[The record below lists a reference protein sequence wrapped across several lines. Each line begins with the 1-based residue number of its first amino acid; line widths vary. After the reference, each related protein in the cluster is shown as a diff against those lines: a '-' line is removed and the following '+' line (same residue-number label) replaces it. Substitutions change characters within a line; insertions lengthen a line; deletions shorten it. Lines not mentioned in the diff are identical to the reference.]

1 MAIRES
7 LSPLGSGQGEGPVAS
22 TRGYRGG
29 SYRSR
34 STGSRLV
41 LYGLLVAVAIWLIGP
56 FVWLFITSISYQR
69 NLMARPLSF
78 IPPEITL
85 DNYKMIF
92 GLVRFH
98 AEGQA
103 AKIIPSMLNS
113 LVVASVVTALNL
125 VIGTTA
131 GYAYARYR
139 FPLKTLSL
147 FALLFT
153 RMLPT
158 VVLIPAFFLMLRA
171 LGLQNTLTGLVVAYC
186 SFTLPF
192 TVWIMKAYFETVP
205 AELDKSALVDGCNR
219 LQAYLRVVLPVSGPG
234 LVAGGAFTFM
244 LCWNEFIVAQ
254 VLNTKPGTTTLP
266 PVIAGMNGQINID
279 YSVIAAS
286 GFLGA
291 LPAVLLVLFFQK
303 YLVEGLTAGSV
314 KG

>member
-1 MAIRES
+1 MATTAT
-7 LSPLGSGQGEGPVAS
+7 VA
-22 TRGYRGG
+22 RGYRGG
-29 SYRSR
+29 SYRRR
-34 STGSRLV
+34 SAGSRLV
-41 LYGLLVAVAIWLIGP
+41 LYGLILAVAVWLIGP
-56 FVWLFITSISYQR
+56 FVWLFVTSISYQR

-78 IPPEITL
+78 IPPEVTL

-103 AKIIPSMLNS
+103 AKILPSMLNS
-113 LVVASVVTALNL
+113 LVVASLVTALNL

-171 LGLQNTLTGLVVAYC
+171 LGLQNTLTGLIVAYC

-219 LQAYLRVVLPVSGPG
+219 LQAYLYVVLPVSGPG

>member
-1 MAIRES
+1 
-7 LSPLGSGQGEGPVAS
+7 VA
-22 TRGYRGG
+22 TRGG
-29 SYRSR
+29 SGRRR
-34 STGSRLV
+34 STGSRIV
-41 LYGLLVAVAIWLIGP
+41 LYATVAAVTLWLVAP
-56 FVWLFITSISYQR
+56 FVWLFVTSVSYQKH
-69 NLMARPLSF
+69 LLARPFSLV
-78 IPPEITL
+78 PPEVTL
-85 DNYKMIF
+85 DNYRMIL

-103 AKIIPSMLNS
+103 ARILGSMWNS
-113 LVVASVVTALNL
+113 LVVAIIVTVVNL

-131 GYAYARYR
+131 GYAYARFR
-139 FPLKTLSL
+139 FPLKTFSL

-158 VVLIPAFFLMLRA
+158 IVLIPAFFLMFRA

-205 AELDKSALVDGCNR
+205 ADLDKSALVDGCNR
-219 LQAYLRVVLPVSGPG
+219 FEAYYRVVLPVSGPG
-234 LVAGGAFTFM
+234 LVAAGAFTFM
-244 LCWNEFIVAQ
+244 LCWNEFVVAQ

-266 PVIAGMNGQINID
+266 PVIAGMNGQVNID

-291 LPAVLLVLFFQK
+291 LPAVLLVLIFQK
-303 YLVEGLTAGSV
+303 YMVQGLTAGSV

>member
-1 MAIRES
+1 MATTAS
-7 LSPLGSGQGEGPVAS
+7 VA
-22 TRGYRGG
+22 RGYRGG
-29 SYRSR
+29 SYRRR
-34 STGSRLV
+34 SAGSRLV
-41 LYGLLVAVAIWLIGP
+41 LYGLILAVAVWLIGP
-56 FVWLFITSISYQR
+56 FVWLFVTSISYQR

-78 IPPEITL
+78 IPPEVTL

-103 AKIIPSMLNS
+103 AKILPSMLNS
-113 LVVASVVTALNL
+113 LVVASLVTALNL

-171 LGLQNTLTGLVVAYC
+171 LGLQNTLTGLIVAYC

-219 LQAYLRVVLPVSGPG
+219 LQAYLYVVLPVSGPG

>member
-1 MAIRES
+1 MATTAT
-7 LSPLGSGQGEGPVAS
+7 VA
-22 TRGYRGG
+22 RGYRGG
-29 SYRSR
+29 SYRRR
-34 STGSRLV
+34 SAGSRLV
-41 LYGLLVAVAIWLIGP
+41 LYGLILAVAVWLIGP

-78 IPPEITL
+78 IPPEVTL

-103 AKIIPSMLNS
+103 AKILPSMLNS
-113 LVVASVVTALNL
+113 LVVASLVTALNL

-171 LGLQNTLTGLVVAYC
+171 LGLQNTLTGLIVAYC

-219 LQAYLRVVLPVSGPG
+219 LQAYLYVVLPVSGPG

-291 LPAVLLVLFFQK
+291 LPAVLLVLVFQK

-314 KG
+314 KGS

>member
-1 MAIRES
+1 VSRAS
-7 LSPLGSGQGEGPVAS
+7 AGAALGHAHVAV
-22 TRGYRGG
+22 
-29 SYRSR
+29 RSR
-34 STGSRLV
+34 SAARFVARRALVYGLV
-41 LYGLLVAVAIWLIGP
+41 LVVAVWLIAP
-56 FVWLFITSISYQR
+56 FAWLFVTSVSYQKH
-69 NLMARPLSF
+69 LLARPLSF
-78 IPPEITL
+78 IPPEVTL
-85 DNYKMIF
+85 ENYRMVL
-92 GLVRFH
+92 GLKRFH

-103 AKIIPSMLNS
+103 AKILPSMLNT
-113 LVVASVVTALNL
+113 LIVASVVTVINL
-125 VIGTTA
+125 LVGTTA

-147 FALLFT
+147 YALLFT

-158 VVLIPAFFLMLRA
+158 IVLIPAFFLMLRA
-171 LGLQNTLTGLVVAYC
+171 LGLANTLSGLTIAYC

-192 TVWIMKAYFETVP
+192 TVWIMKAYFETIP
-205 AELDKSALVDGCNR
+205 GDLDKSALVDGCNR
-219 LQAYLRVVLPVSGPG
+219 LQAYYRVVLPVSGPG

-244 LCWNEFIVAQ
+244 LCWNEFLVAQ

-291 LPAVLLVLFFQK
+291 LPAVLLVLLFQR
-303 YLVEGLTAGSV
+303 YMVQGLTTGSI

>member
-1 MAIRES
+1 
-7 LSPLGSGQGEGPVAS
+7 VA
-22 TRGYRGG
+22 TTVTAHPAYRGG
-29 SYRSR
+29 GYKGRSLA
-34 STGSRLV
+34 SRLV
-41 LYGLLVAVAIWLIGP
+41 LYGLVLVVAVWLIGP
-56 FVWLFITSISYQR
+56 FAWLFVTSISYQK

-78 IPPEITL
+78 IPPEVTL
-85 DNYKMIF
+85 DNYKMIL

-103 AKIIPSMLNS
+103 AKILPSMLNT
-113 LVVASVVTALNL
+113 LIVAVVVTAVNL
-125 VIGTTA
+125 SVGTTA

-171 LGLQNTLTGLVVAYC
+171 LGLQNTLTGLIVAYC

-219 LQAYLRVVLPVSGPG
+219 LQAYYKVVLPVSGPG

-266 PVIAGMNGQINID
+266 PVIAAMNGQINID

-291 LPAVLLVLFFQK
+291 LPAVLLVLCFQK
-303 YLVEGLTAGSV
+303 YMAQGLTAGSV

>member
-1 MAIRES
+1 MVARARPRS
-7 LSPLGSGQGEGPVAS
+7 SGG
-22 TRGYRGG
+22 RR
-29 SYRSR
+29 R
-34 STGSRLV
+34 STGSRLLLCGLV
-41 LYGLLVAVAIWLIGP
+41 LAVVLWLVGP
-56 FVWLFITSISYQR
+56 FVWLFVTSVSYQR
-69 NLMARPLSF
+69 NLLARPLPF
-78 IPPEITL
+78 VPPEVTL
-85 DNYKMIF
+85 DNYRMIL

-103 AKIIPSMLNS
+103 AKILPSMLNS
-113 LVVASVVTALNL
+113 LIVASVVTVLNL
-125 VIGTTA
+125 VAGTTA
-131 GYAYARYR
+131 GYAYARFR
-139 FPLKTLSL
+139 FPLKLISL

-158 VVLIPAFFLMLRA
+158 IVLIPAFFVIFRA
-171 LGLQNTLTGLVVAYC
+171 LGLQNSITGLVVAYC

-205 AELDKSALVDGCNR
+205 ADLDKSALVDGCNR
-219 LQAYLRVVLPVSGPG
+219 FQAYYKVVLPVSGPG

-244 LCWNEFIVAQ
+244 LCWNEFVVAQ

-266 PVIAGMNGQINID
+266 PVIAAMNGQINID

-291 LPAVLLVLFFQK
+291 LPAVLLVLIFQK
-303 YLVEGLTAGSV
+303 YMVQGLTAGSV

>member
-1 MAIRES
+1 MATT
-7 LSPLGSGQGEGPVAS
+7 A
-22 TRGYRGG
+22 TAARGYRGG
-29 SYRSR
+29 SYRRR
-34 STGSRLV
+34 SAGSRLV
-41 LYGLLVAVAIWLIGP
+41 LYGLILAVAVWLIGP

-78 IPPEITL
+78 IPPEVTL

-103 AKIIPSMLNS
+103 AKILPSMLNS
-113 LVVASVVTALNL
+113 LVVASLVTALNL

-131 GYAYARYR
+131 GYAYARFR
-139 FPLKTLSL
+139 FPLKTISL

-171 LGLQNTLTGLVVAYC
+171 LGLQNTLTGLIVAYC

-219 LQAYLRVVLPVSGPG
+219 LQAYLYVVLPVSGPG

-266 PVIAGMNGQINID
+266 PIIAGMNGQINID